1 MPILWRYLLFGFLRI
16 FSLSACSFV
25 LILLVSRFKEIARF
39 GALSASLGKTLL
51 FALYQAPLILPIA
64 IPLSA
69 LIASLLLF
77 QKMSQSFELTAFRS
91 SGISLKTILTPVL
104 LASCFLGALNFGISA
119 EISPFCRRA
128 TKELI
133 YYETSS
139 NPLVLLQ
146 RQNLI
151 KAKDSYIK
159 MRLSSDG
166 QTAKDLFLITH
177 NQSQDRLSLVSAKKL
192 NVLSSQLEGHD
203 VALIT
208 HLHPENI
215 ESFDPLVIENQLWM
229 TTDAGSLSSTMK
241 KYRPRLDPASLELPM
256 LRLQFQEKG
265 EIEKKSFVDILR
277 RVTLSCAVF
286 TFTLL
291 GCTYGI
297 EQGRNPSRK
306 NLFKALGLALGLMMS
321 YLLGKEFKDAPL
333 TALAIFLLP
342 HPFLW
347 TLSLGKIRL

>member
-64 IPLSA
+64 LPLSA

-77 QKMSQSFELTAFRS
+77 QKMSRSFELTALRA
-91 SGISLKTILTPVL
+91 SGIRLSTILTPVL
-104 LASCFLGALNFGISA
+104 LASVFLGLLTFNLCA

-159 MRLSSDG
+159 MRLSNDG
-166 QTAKDLFLITH
+166 KIAKDLFLITH

-192 NVLSSQLEGHD
+192 SVLDSQLEGHD

-208 HLHPENI
+208 HIHPENP
-215 ESFDPLVIENQLWM
+215 ENFDSLVIENQSWM
-229 TTDAGSLSSTMK
+229 TTDASALSSTLK
-241 KYRPRLDPASLELPM
+241 KHRPRLDPASLELPM
-256 LRLQFQEKG
+256 LRLHGQEKAK
-265 EIEKKSFVDILR
+265 IAKKSFVDILR
-277 RVTLSCAVF
+277 RITLSCAVF

-291 GCTYGI
+291 GCAYGI
-297 EQGRNPSRK
+297 GHVRNPSRK

-321 YLLGKEFKDAPL
+321 YLLGKEFKGAPL

-342 HPFLW
+342 HPLLW
-347 TLSLGKIRL
+347 TLSIRKVNS